1 MTTEGLD
8 RGIARLAI
16 PAFGALL
23 AQPLFLLVDAAIVGT
38 LGTAQLAGLGA
49 ASTIFGTVVGLCI
62 FLSYA
67 APPA

>member
-23 AQPLFLLVDAAIVGT
+23 AQPLFLLVDAAIVGP
-38 LGTAQLAGLGA
+38 LGTAQLAGRGA
-49 ASTIFGTVVGLCI
+49 A
-62 FLSYA
+62 
-67 APPA
+67 API